1 MKSWPALVHASHAGT
16 RTDAMTLTSISGVRV
31 GHWTHP
37 EVPTGCTVIVLP
49 EPNVTTVEV
58 RGGAP
63 GTRETDLLA
72 VGMRV
77 EQVQAILLTGGSA
90 FGLAAADGVVTEL
103 ARLGRGH
110 PTPAGPV
117 PIVPGA
123 VVFDLSLE
131 RGNPTPDAFAGAA
144 AYLAATTNPVE
155 MGRVG
160 AGAGTSSAKWRGF
173 EHLVFTGIGSAV
185 TETPDSHLVAALVVL
200 NPVGDVF
207 SLEGESLT
215 GGDPVPGPPGI
226 RPQPV
231 TNTVLTAVVTDAAMS
246 RAELTRLAI
255 RSHDAVGACIRPAHT
270 RFDGDVVFVSAVGTE
285 RGDVDL
291 AAEAAFVATGR
302 AIEAGVRASALHP

>member
-1 MKSWPALVHASHAGT
+1 
-16 RTDAMTLTSISGVRV
+16 MTLTSIPGIKV
-31 GHWTHP
+31 GHWTDQQNR
-37 EVPTGCTVIVLP
+37 TGCTVVVLP

-77 EQVQAILLTGGSA
+77 EQVQAIVLTGGSA
-90 FGLAAADGVVTEL
+90 FGLATADGVVREL
-103 ARLGRGH
+103 LVEGRGH

-123 VVFDLSLE
+123 VVFDLPLDGGG
-131 RGNPTPDAFAGAA
+131 RRPGPDEGAA
-144 AYLAATTNPVE
+144 AYRAATTDPVT
-155 MGRVG
+155 MGLVG
-160 AGAGTSSAKWRGF
+160 AGTGTSAAKWRGF
-173 EHLVFTGIGSAV
+173 EFLIRTGIGSAAV
-185 TETPDSHLVAALVVL
+185 ETHDGFGVGALVVL

-207 SLEGESLT
+207 TLEGESLT
-215 GGDPVPGPPGI
+215 GGSPVPPPPAVPPKSI
-226 RPQPV
+226 KSAMI
-231 TNTVLTAVVTDAAMS
+231 NTTLVVIATTAAIT

-255 RSHDAVGACIRPAHT
+255 RSHDAIGACIRPAHT
-270 RFDGDVVFVSAVGTE
+270 RFDGDVVFVSACGTD

-302 AIEAGVRASALHP
+302 AIEAGVRAS